1 MSQEQ
6 PMQSRALA
14 GRQQIRVRLDQFK
27 SSPGLN
33 VIGLPELIGLAVA
46 AVLALITIF
55 AYFYFL
61 VPANSRLTSNKLD
74 RDRLQSFLSSS
85 QSSIKEGEQTAD
97 IVHRDIASLE
107 DFEVNWLAAPDSGR
121 MSLYTELNNLIR
133 TNGLRNNS
141 GPSYAALQP
150 LGTKS
155 PVQPSATVQ
164 QQTNEKWQTIYPGVA
179 VSVTVEGPY
188 QNVRNFVR
196 EIEISR
202 KFLVI
207 NAVELEGVTQTGAI
221 QDLSSTPATPVGP
234 RASASPART
243 GRSLPATSQPPV
255 RGNTFVSL
263 RLDMTTYF
271 RRAQTDDSATR

>member
-33 VIGLPELIGLAVA
+33 VIGLAELIGLAAA

-61 VPANSRLTSNKLD
+61 VPANSRLTSSKLD
-74 RDRLQSFLSSS
+74 RDRLQGVLRSSETSF
-85 QSSIKEGEQTAD
+85 KEGTNARA
-97 IVHRDIASLE
+97 IVDKDVASLE
-107 DFEVNWLAAPDSGR
+107 DFEANWLAAPDSGR

-133 TNGLRNNS
+133 TNGLRNTS

-155 PVQPSATVQ
+155 PVQPSATAQ
-164 QQTNEKWQTIYPGVA
+164 QQTNEKWQTIYPGIA

-188 QNVRNFVR
+188 QNVRHFVR
-196 EIEISR
+196 DIEISR
-202 KFLVI
+202 RFLVI
-207 NAVELEGVTQTGAI
+207 NAVELEGVTQTGAV
-221 QDLSSTPATPVGP
+221 QGLSTTPVAPAGP
-234 RASASPART
+234 RSSASP
-243 GRSLPATSQPPV
+243 
-255 RGNTFVSL
+255 
-263 RLDMTTYF
+263 
-271 RRAQTDDSATR
+271 TR

>member
-1 MSQEQ
+1 MSEEQ

-33 VIGLPELIGLAVA
+33 VIGLAELIGLAAA

-61 VPANSRLTSNKLD
+61 VPANSRLTSSKLD
-74 RDRLQSFLSSS
+74 RDRLQGVLRSSETSF
-85 QSSIKEGEQTAD
+85 KEGTNARA
-97 IVHRDIASLE
+97 IVDKDVASLE
-107 DFEVNWLAAPDSGR
+107 DFEANWLAAPDSGR

-133 TNGLRNNS
+133 TNGLRNTS

-155 PVQPSATVQ
+155 PVQPSATAQ
-164 QQTNEKWQTIYPGVA
+164 QQTNEKWQTIYPGIA

-188 QNVRNFVR
+188 QNVRHFVR
-196 EIEISR
+196 DIEISR
-202 KFLVI
+202 RFLVI
-207 NAVELEGVTQTGAI
+207 DAVELEGVTQTGAV
-221 QDLSSTPATPVGP
+221 QGLSTTPVAPAGP
-234 RASASPART
+234 RSSASPTRAA
-243 GRSLPATSQPPV
+243 RSLPPPV
-255 RGNTFVSL
+255 RGNTLVSL

-271 RRAQTDDSATR
+271 RRAESETP